1 MDTVSYL
8 TINDETR
15 IIADSD
21 ARTNIDNLISE
32 TETLQETT
40 DTHATELLTHSKKI
54 EDNYNSIATAQSDIG
69 NLDTRLLSV
78 EDKMIN
84 GVDKLSTSAGSTVNP
99 IYFKDGRPA
108 ACDYFL
114 NKDVPA
120 DAKFTDTTYPCVSA
134 KSEEK
139 EENAGLMSVTD
150 KIKLNDIEEKA
161 NHYIHPQ
168 DNGYYHIPADGKSGQ
183 VLQWSGKG
191 QAQWADAEDASF
203 TLKKATTT
211 SLGGFL
217 AGGAGLNLSAEGIL
231 SHRSDAGWKH
241 IPSGGQANRILRYS
255 GSGTAI

>member
-40 DTHATELLTHSKKI
+40 DAHTTELLTQSKKI
-54 EDNYNSIATAQSDIG
+54 EDNYNSIAVAQSDIG
-69 NLDTRLLSV
+69 NLDTRLLPI

-84 GVDKLSTSAGSTVNP
+84 GVDKLNTSAGSTVNP
-99 IYFKDGRPA
+99 IYFKDGKPTT
-108 ACDYFL
+108 CDYSL

-120 DAKFTDTTYPCVSA
+120 DAEFTDTTYTCVSA

-150 KIKLNDIEEKA
+150 KIKLDDIEKKA
-161 NHYIHPQ
+161 NHYVHPQ
-168 DNGYYHIPADGKSGQ
+168 DNGYYHIPADGVSGQ
-183 VLQWSGKG
+183 ILQ
-191 QAQWADAEDASF
+191 
-203 TLKKATTT
+203 
-211 SLGGFL
+211 
-217 AGGAGLNLSAEGIL
+217 
-231 SHRSDAGWKH
+231 
-241 IPSGGQANRILRYS
+241 
-255 GSGTAI
+255 